1 MPKGIPAAKPKSTL
15 DRIAKNLVLPGLK
28 ILPGS
33 ESTEF
38 PQGIPLPDGVRVRT
52 DRGVE
57 IRFYQEGRRMSETVR
72 GRPTVAFLMEVARKR
87 DRIQQLIGLA
97 KFGDAEYLEEFP
109 DSPRFQKRQDVT
121 EEAVMTVGQALD
133 DWFSSRAGTVGQN
146 TERDYE
152 LAIRNQLK
160 PFKFN
165 ESTINL
171 ADFVSFTRDV
181 QFNEKL
187 TLERH
192 LGGPARQVNPHD
204 HHVLGQLPVALLT
217 DVIINAIRKQILA
230 EGLSIKR
237 VKNLMA
243 PLKGAVTRQV
253 KLKKLAINPFDLVE
267 PLQDCSAPKV
277 RDDSPRSMDSLDAPL
292 PGDDIASFLSAEG
305 DPDPFSAEEIMA
317 IIGQLEAAMAN
328 QMTFAFWAG
337 LRTGEV
343 IALRAC
349 DLQLSQN
356 RIMVRRSLSRGVLK
370 SPKTGKERWV
380 NLVPPAKI
388 ALEAQLALLK
398 APDGWV
404 FPNPFTKQRW
414 KNESKITRRWTAA
427 LARAGIRYRRPY
439 QTRHTFAS
447 MMLSAGENIMYVAQQ
462 MGHADWSM
470 LVKVYG
476 HWMPSGGLQ
485 AAGSLVAAAHASHWP
500 KLLDLLSSRPVE
512 NPNSDSEDDDTDLEA
527 ECCECVENSA

>member
-1 MPKGIPAAKPKSTL
+1 M
-15 DRIAKNLVLPGLK
+15 
-28 ILPGS
+28 
-33 ESTEF
+33 
-38 PQGIPLPDGVRVRT
+38 
-52 DRGVE
+52 
-57 IRFYQEGRRMSETVR
+57 
-72 GRPTVAFLMEVARKR
+72 
-87 DRIQQLIGLA
+87 
-97 KFGDAEYLEEFP
+97 
-109 DSPRFQKRQDVT
+109 
-121 EEAVMTVGQALD
+121 
-133 DWFSSRAGTVGQN
+133 
-146 TERDYE
+146 
-152 LAIRNQLK
+152 
-160 PFKFN
+160 
-165 ESTINL
+165 L
-171 ADFVSFTRDV
+171 AD
-181 QFNEKL
+181 
-187 TLERH
+187 
-192 LGGPARQVNPHD
+192 
-204 HHVLGQLPVALLT
+204 
-217 DVIINAIRKQILA
+217 
-230 EGLSIKR
+230 GLSVKR

-243 PLKGAVTRQV
+243 PLNGAVTRQV

-267 PLQDCSAPKV
+267 PLKDRSAPKV

-328 QMTFAFWAG
+328 QETFAFWTG

-343 IALRAC
+343 IALRAS

-356 RIMVRRSLSRGVLK
+356 RILVRRSLSRGVLK
-370 SPKTGKERWV
+370 STKTDKQRWV
-380 NLVPPAKI
+380 NLVPPARN

-398 APDGWV
+398 APEGWV

-427 LARAGIRYRRPY
+427 LARAGVRYRRPY

-476 HWMPSGGLQ
+476 RWMPSGGIQ

-500 KLLDLLSSRPVE
+500 KLLDLLSSRPIE
-512 NPNSDSEDDDTDLEA
+512 NPNSDSEDYDTDLE
-527 ECCECVENSA
+527 

>member
-15 DRIAKNLVLPGLK
+15 DRIAKNLVPPGSK

-165 ESTINL
+165 EGTIDV
-171 ADFVSFTRDV
+171 ADFIPFARDV
-181 QFNEKL
+181 QVDEKL

-192 LGGPARQVNPHD
+192 LGGPARQVNPRD
-204 HHVLGQLPVALLT
+204 HHVLGQLPVSSLT
-217 DVIINAIRKQILA
+217 DVVINTIRTQMLA
-230 EGLSIKR
+230 EGLSVKR

-243 PLKGAVTRQV
+243 PLNGAVTRQV

-267 PLQDCSAPKV
+267 PLKDRSAPEV
-277 RDDSPRSMDSLDAPL
+277 RDHTP
-292 PGDDIASFLSAEG
+292 
-305 DPDPFSAEEIMA
+305 
-317 IIGQLEAAMAN
+317 
-328 QMTFAFWAG
+328 
-337 LRTGEV
+337 
-343 IALRAC
+343 
-349 DLQLSQN
+349 
-356 RIMVRRSLSRGVLK
+356 
-370 SPKTGKERWV
+370 
-380 NLVPPAKI
+380 
-388 ALEAQLALLK
+388 
-398 APDGWV
+398 
-404 FPNPFTKQRW
+404 
-414 KNESKITRRWTAA
+414 TRRT
-427 LARAGIRYRRPY
+427 
-439 QTRHTFAS
+439 H
-447 MMLSAGENIMYVAQQ
+447 
-462 MGHADWSM
+462 
-470 LVKVYG
+470 
-476 HWMPSGGLQ
+476 
-485 AAGSLVAAAHASHWP
+485 
-500 KLLDLLSSRPVE
+500 
-512 NPNSDSEDDDTDLEA
+512 
-527 ECCECVENSA
+527 